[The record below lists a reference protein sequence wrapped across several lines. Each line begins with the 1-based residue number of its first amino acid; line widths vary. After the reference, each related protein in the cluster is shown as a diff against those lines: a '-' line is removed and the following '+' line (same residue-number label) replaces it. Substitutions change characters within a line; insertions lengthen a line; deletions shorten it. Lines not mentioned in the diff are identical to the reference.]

1 MVSHPTKCHWLPKG
15 IDQYITVKTW
25 WPQTHH
31 CVQHVCI
38 CPEGRVPSSSA
49 GQWAG
54 PRALDQSHGERKW
67 RSSCLDRCRQCPAF
81 CRSSGWRSYRSLCLS
96 PSVHH
101 LEECEVEKGEGLK
114 HVLNYCEAKEKLVCM
129 FHIKTFY
136 VWIVL
141 YGSLFYSQMKCCS
154 FS

>member
-1 MVSHPTKCHWLPKG
+1 MVSHPTKCHWLTKG

-38 CPEGRVPSSSA
+38 CPAGRVPSSSA

-67 RSSCLDRCRQCPAF
+67 RSSCLDRCHQCPAF
-81 CRSSGWRSYRSLCLS
+81 CRSSGWRSYHSLCRS

-101 LEECEVEKGEGLK
+101 LEECEVEEGRRFKTCFKLLWGQRK
-114 HVLNYCEAKEKLVCM
+114 THLHVP
-129 FHIKTFY
+129 HIDILCLDSSI
-136 VWIVL
+136 WQPI
-141 YGSLFYSQMKCCS
+141 LFTNEMLL
-154 FS
+154 F